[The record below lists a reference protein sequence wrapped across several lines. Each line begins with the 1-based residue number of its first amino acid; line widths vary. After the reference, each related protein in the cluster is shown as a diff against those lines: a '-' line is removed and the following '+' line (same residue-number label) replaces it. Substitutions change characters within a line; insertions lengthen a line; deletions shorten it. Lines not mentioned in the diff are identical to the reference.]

1 MFKGNLVALVT
12 PMQPSGEIDYPAFKH
27 LIEWHLEEGT
37 DGLVILGT
45 TGESPTINDQERAEL
60 VDFTLKTVQGRTR
73 VVVGTGTNSTAS
85 TISYTKAAMQ
95 AGADACLLVTPYY
108 NKPTQEG
115 LFRHYE
121 AVAKA
126 VSIPQILYN
135 VPGRTGCDLLPE
147 TVVRIAN
154 ECQNVVGVKDAT
166 GQLGRVSEYKKLG
179 CKIDLLTGDDATAL
193 EFILAGGQG
202 VISVT
207 ANVAPRLMTAL
218 CKAALA
224 GKRAEAEAINAR
236 LVKLHQDLF
245 VESNPIP
252 LKWALT
258 EMKLIQ
264 TGIRLPMTPLSESYH
279 SRLREALAL
288 MGEE

>member
-12 PMQPSGEIDYPAFKH
+12 PMQPSGEIDYPAFKR
-27 LIEWHLEEGT
+27 LIEWHLAEGT
-37 DGLVILGT
+37 DGLVVLGT
-45 TGESPTINDQERAEL
+45 TGESPTINDRERAEL
-60 VDFTLKTVQGRTR
+60 IDFALKTVQGRTR
-73 VVVGTGTNSTAS
+73 VVVGSGTNSTAS
-85 TISYTKAAMQ
+85 SISYTKAAMQ

-154 ECQNVVGVKDAT
+154 ECSNVVAVKDAT
-166 GQLGRVSEYKKLG
+166 GQLERVPEYKKLG
-179 CKIDLLTGDDATAL
+179 CTIDLLTGDDATAL

-236 LVKLHQDLF
+236 LVKWHQDLF
-245 VESNPIP
+245 IESNPIP
-252 LKWALT
+252 VKWALT

-264 TGIRLPMTPLSESYH
+264 AGIRLPMTPLSERYH
-279 SRLREALAL
+279 ARLREALAL
-288 MGEE
+288 MREE